1 MALMT
6 HEGSGLGNSERD
18 LRKICKGAEII
29 KPMEIKFDSQ
39 GGPVLQ
45 TAENKIN
52 DWIAEV
58 KRSLERELIFIFH
71 FYEQCAIMTW
81 IRNV

>member
-1 MALMT
+1 MIKDMIK
-6 HEGSGLGNSERD
+6 E
-18 LRKICKGAEII
+18 CKGSEII

-39 GGPVLQ
+39 GSPVLQ

-58 KRSLERELIFIFH
+58 KRSL
-71 FYEQCAIMTW
+71 
-81 IRNV
+81 

>member
-18 LRKICKGAEII
+18 LRKICKGTEII

-58 KRSLERELIFIFH
+58 KRSL
-71 FYEQCAIMTW
+71 
-81 IRNV
+81 

>member
-18 LRKICKGAEII
+18 LRKIRQGAEII

-58 KRSLERELIFIFH
+58 KRSL
-71 FYEQCAIMTW
+71 
-81 IRNV
+81 

>member
-1 MALMT
+1 MSLVMTRLFSIEMFPAGVREKVMALMT

-58 KRSLERELIFIFH
+58 KRSL
-71 FYEQCAIMTW
+71 
-81 IRNV
+81 

>member
-1 MALMT
+1 MSLVMTRLFSIEMFPAGVREKVMALMT

-52 DWIAEV
+52 DWIAEA
-58 KRSLERELIFIFH
+58 KRSL
-71 FYEQCAIMTW
+71 
-81 IRNV
+81 

>member
-1 MALMT
+1 MIKDMIK
-6 HEGSGLGNSERD
+6 E
-18 LRKICKGAEII
+18 CKGAESI

-39 GGPVLQ
+39 GGRVLQ

-58 KRSLERELIFIFH
+58 KRSL
-71 FYEQCAIMTW
+71 
-81 IRNV
+81 

>member
-1 MALMT
+1 MT
-6 HEGSGLGNSERD
+6 NGGWPGHVIKDMIKE
-18 LRKICKGAEII
+18 CKGAEII

-58 KRSLERELIFIFH
+58 KRSL
-71 FYEQCAIMTW
+71 
-81 IRNV
+81 

>member
-6 HEGSGLGNSERD
+6 HEGSGLGNSESD
-18 LRKICKGAEII
+18 LRKICKGAKII

-58 KRSLERELIFIFH
+58 KRSL
-71 FYEQCAIMTW
+71 
-81 IRNV
+81 